1 MAVCAGLPLVDP
13 LDLAFA
19 EFGLERLVKVDLS
32 AFAQF
37 FRGLLLAGAL
47 DFLELGLD
55 LEALLVRC
63 RLLGVDG
70 GVDGPSARSRARPGT
85 APAAA
90 LRPGGSRTRR
100 RLSPPPWRYR
110 DLRSASVRRPPRR
123 LRSPSGSWLRGRRL
137 LTSGPP
143 ERRAGFETA
152 VSRAVAAVS
161 AATLAASAFS
171 MRLVEGAQH
180 LLQTAFALFQFLAC
194 RRLRRKCGLRADDL
208 LPPGGGFLFARSWR
222 WRR

>member
-1 MAVCAGLPLVDP
+1 MTVCAGLPLVDP

-70 GVDGPSARSRARPGT
+70 GVDGPSARSRASSWNCACCSASTWRFADA
-85 APAAA
+85 APAFASALALSRPSIRFRTSAA
-90 LRPGGSRTRR
+90 AATSISVRILASRSAAADFRSARASRWLRNSGLEGGGCG
-100 RLSPPPWRYR
+100 LGR
-110 DLRSASVRRPPRR
+110 DLGGVRV
-123 LRSPSGSWLRGRRL
+123 LDA
-137 LTSGPP
+137 
-143 ERRAGFETA
+143 AG
-152 VSRAVAAVS
+152 
-161 AATLAASAFS
+161 
-171 MRLVEGAQH
+171 
-180 LLQTAFALFQFLAC
+180 
-194 RRLRRKCGLRADDL
+194 
-208 LPPGGGFLFARSWR
+208 
-222 WRR
+222 